1 MAVYVFLSLGL
12 SDRHGVSRSDPAR
25 RVVFSADQLAPRVV
39 RRLAVMAVPQ
49 FVRALKGAWR
59 MAVTSFAKIQEEFMN
74 RVRRIVWCTVATVNR
89 QGRLRSH
96 ILMTW
101 WRACNQK
108 YGAPRADL
116 ACMRPG

>member
-1 MAVYVFLSLGL
+1 
-12 SDRHGVSRSDPAR
+12 
-25 RVVFSADQLAPRVV
+25 
-39 RRLAVMAVPQ
+39 
-49 FVRALKGAWR
+49 
-59 MAVTSFAKIQEEFMN
+59 MAVTSFAEIQEEFMN

-116 ACMRPG
+116 ACLRPG